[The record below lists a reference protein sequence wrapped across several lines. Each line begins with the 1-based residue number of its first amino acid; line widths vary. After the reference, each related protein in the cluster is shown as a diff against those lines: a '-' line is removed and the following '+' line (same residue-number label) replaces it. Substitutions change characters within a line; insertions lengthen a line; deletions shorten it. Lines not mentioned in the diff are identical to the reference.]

1 MKNKQNNLSTRIGGL
16 ELSTPLI
23 TASGTFGYAEELEE
37 LVDFKSF
44 GALIT
49 KTITLE
55 PLRGNDP
62 PRLFETCCGL
72 LNSIGLENPG
82 MDEFLEEKWPYLSGL
97 KLPVIVSIGGKTRE
111 EFIKLIRGLEKI
123 KSLKAI
129 EVNISCPNV
138 KKNQS
143 KKQKA
148 KNIYMFSQDG
158 AETFDLVEELR
169 ELTKKTLI
177 IKLTPNVTDIANI
190 ALAAQDAGADAV
202 SIVNTYFGMAVDIK
216 SRRPVLA
223 NIIGGLSGP
232 AIKPLSLY
240 ALYQVRKAVKIPIIA
255 GGGIMNALDAIEFLI
270 CGANALSLGT
280 VNFINPKAGE
290 EILNGIQEY
299 MSKNNIKNLKEF
311 SESLTF

>member
-1 MKNKQNNLSTRIGGL
+1 MV
-16 ELSTPLI
+16 
-23 TASGTFGYAEELEE
+23 TASGTFGYAQELEG
-37 LVDFKSF
+37 LVDFKNF

-97 KLPVIVSIGGKTRE
+97 KLPVIVSIGGKTKE
-111 EFIKLIRGLEKI
+111 EFVKIVRELEKI
-123 KSLKAI
+123 KNLKAI
-129 EVNISCPNV
+129 EVNISCPNI
-138 KKNQS
+138 KKAQS

-148 KNIYMFSQDG
+148 KNTYMFSQD
-158 AETFDLVEELR
+158 ALETFDLVDELR

-177 IKLTPNVTDIANI
+177 IKLTPNVTDIASI
-190 ALAAQDAGADAV
+190 AVSAQDAGADAI

-240 ALYQVRKAVKIPIIA
+240 ALYQVRKSIKIPVIA
-255 GGGIMNALDAIEFLI
+255 GGGIMDADDAIEFLI
-270 CGANALSLGT
+270 CGATALALGT
-280 VNFINPKAGE
+280 VNFINPKAGAD
-290 EILNGIQEY
+290 ILSGIQEY
-299 MSKNNIKNLKEF
+299 LAKNNIKDLKDLTG
-311 SESLTF
+311 SLAV